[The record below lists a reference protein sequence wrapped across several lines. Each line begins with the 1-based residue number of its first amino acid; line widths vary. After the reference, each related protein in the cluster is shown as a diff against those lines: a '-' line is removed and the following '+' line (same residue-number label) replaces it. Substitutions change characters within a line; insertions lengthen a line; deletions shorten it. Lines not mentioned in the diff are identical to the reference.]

1 MTRTEFYIKLKT
13 KERNLELRSGLSC
26 DISLKELKQKIA
38 EFTNIPESKIKVFSG
53 YPRKQLDFSLSES
66 LEENGIKCGDT
77 LFVEEN
83 EDELEKKRNH
93 VVVQPIACSSN
104 SDSKHIIE
112 EKDRLG
118 IKGILLKKEV
128 PADNSCL
135 FSSLEFVLTGN
146 CYIVSLIIII
156 TCLFLFTICF
166 VGFLL

>member
-13 KERNLELRSGLSC
+13 KERNLELRNGLNC

-53 YPRKQLDFSLSES
+53 YPRKQLNFSLSES

-83 EDELEKKRNH
+83 EDEPENKRNH
-93 VVVQPIACSSN
+93 VVHQPIAGSSN
-104 SDSKHIIE
+104 SDFKHIIE
-112 EKDRLG
+112 ENDRPG

-146 CYIVSLIIII
+146 CYIIFIIII
-156 TCLFLFTICF
+156 INYSFFF
-166 VGFLL
+166 VYDDSFLL